1 MNIRIFRPLLSRHR
15 GAALLA
21 TFGLMAT
28 TACSAPEQ
36 PSEDARGQT
45 ITVVDDAGR
54 TVEFDGPIESAVV
67 ANRYN
72 SELIRAMGDIDK
84 VIAVDTNTAQDRVYW
99 SRFDPGNVIGKGQS
113 ELNVEK
119 IIELDPEVLILPR
132 NGKVDEYAAALE
144 PVGIKVLTVT
154 GWDNADLA
162 AQLDILGSAF
172 GNEAGAE
179 KVTEFFESTR
189 SAIADRVGAVE
200 PKKTVYWEYG
210 DPFTTAIPGTSN
222 DGWHQMIVA
231 AGGVNIFGDP
241 NLEGDTVDPEQVL
254 SIDPDLILKT
264 TSGGAL
270 KNTGVYTPPAD
281 GEFAS
286 IGQEMIAR
294 PGWSDLEAVRSGNVH
309 MITGFAGGGLGKIVG
324 AAYLAKWLY
333 PEQMSDIDP
342 GDIFSKWLD
351 LQGMDMIEGHV
362 HTVPATR

>member
-1 MNIRIFRPLLSRHR
+1 MNINTRRSRLSRDR
-15 GAALLA
+15 AVALLA
-21 TFGLMAT
+21 MLGLVAA

-36 PSEDARGQT
+36 PSEDAQT
-45 ITVVDDAGR
+45 QSITVVDDAGR
-54 TVEFDGPIESAVV
+54 TVELDGPIESAVV

-84 VIAVDTNTAQDRVYW
+84 VTAVDANTAQDRVYW
-99 SRFDPGNVIGKGQS
+99 SQFDPDNVIGKGQS

-132 NGKVDEYAAALE
+132 NGKVDEYAAALD

-154 GWDNADLA
+154 GWDNADFA
-162 AQLDILGSAF
+162 SQLDILGSAF

-179 KVTEFFESTR
+179 NVTKFFESTK
-189 SAIADRVGAVE
+189 ADIADRVGGIE

-210 DPFTTAIPGTSN
+210 DPFTTAIPETSN

-231 AGGVNIFGDP
+231 AGGVNMFGDP
-241 NLEGDTVDPEQVL
+241 TLEGDTVDPEEIL
-254 SIDPDLILKT
+254 ATDPDLILKT

-270 KNTGVYTPPAD
+270 KNTGVYTPPAA

-294 PGWSDLEAVRSGNVH
+294 PGWLELTAVREGNVH

-324 AAYLAKWLY
+324 SAYLAKWLY
-333 PEQMSDIDP
+333 PEEMAGFDP
-342 GDIFSKWLD
+342 DEVFSQWLE
-351 LQGMDMIEGHV
+351 LQGMDMPEGHV
-362 HTVPATR
+362 YTVPATR

>member
-1 MNIRIFRPLLSRHR
+1 MNMNRRRPRVSR
-15 GAALLA
+15 GKVVALL
-21 TFGLMAT
+21 TMLGLVVT

-36 PSEDARGQT
+36 PSETAAEET

-54 TVEFDGPIESAVV
+54 TVEFDGPIETAVV

-84 VIAVDTNTAQDRVYW
+84 VISVDSNTAQDRVYW
-99 SRFDPGNVIGKGQS
+99 SQFDPDNVIGKGQS

-132 NGKVDEYAAALE
+132 NGNVDEYAAALE

-154 GWDNADLA
+154 GWDNGDFAS
-162 AQLDILGSAF
+162 QLEILGSAF
-172 GNEAGAE
+172 GNESGAE
-179 KVTEFFESTR
+179 KVTEFFESTK
-189 SAIADRVGAVE
+189 ADIADRVGGIE

-231 AGGVNIFGDP
+231 AGGVNMFGDP
-241 NLEGDTVDPEQVL
+241 TLEGNTVDPEEIL
-254 SIDPDLILKT
+254 AADPDLVLKT

-286 IGQEMIAR
+286 IGQEMVTR
-294 PGWSDLEAVRSGNVH
+294 PGWPELTAVREGNVH

-324 AAYLAKWLY
+324 SAYLATWLY
-333 PEQMSDIDP
+333 PEEMAGFDP
-342 GDIFSKWLD
+342 DAVFSRWLE
-351 LQGMDMIEGHV
+351 LQGMDMPEGHV
-362 HTVPATR
+362 FTVPSAR